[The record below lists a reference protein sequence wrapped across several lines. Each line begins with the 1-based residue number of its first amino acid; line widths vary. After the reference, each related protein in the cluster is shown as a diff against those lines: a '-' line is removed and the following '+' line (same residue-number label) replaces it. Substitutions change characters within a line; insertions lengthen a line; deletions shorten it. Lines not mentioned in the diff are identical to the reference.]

1 MNKWIAMGRP
11 TKDPEVRYTKDNK
24 AIATINLAVDRRFK
38 REGHPA
44 ADFFKCTGFG
54 KTAEFIEKYIRKGT
68 KVVVEGTVQND
79 NYEKDG
85 VKHYQDKV
93 IIQSVEFAESKKAAD
108 GNTQPTPPPSDDD
121 FMTIPEIGPNEK
133 VPF

>member
-11 TKDPEVRYTKDNK
+11 TKDPEVRYTKDYK

-38 REGHPA
+38 REGQPE

-85 VKHYQDKV
+85 VKHYGTN
-93 IIQSVEFAESKKAAD
+93 IIIEGIEFAESKKAQ
-108 GNTQPTPPPSDDD
+108 GENTQPEAPGDD
-121 FMTIPEIGPNEK
+121 FMDIPEIGPNDK

>member
-11 TKDPEVRYTKDNK
+11 TKDPEVRYSKDNK
-24 AIATINLAVDRRFK
+24 AIATINLAVDRRFNK
-38 REGHPA
+38 DVT
-44 ADFFKCTGFG
+44 DFFKCTAFG
-54 KTAEFIEKYIRKGT
+54 KTAEFVEKYIRKGT

-85 VKHYQDKV
+85 IKHYGTN
-93 IIQSVEFAESKKAAD
+93 IIIEGIEFAESKKAQ
-108 GNTQPTPPPSDDD
+108 GENTQPEAPASGDD
-121 FMTIPEIGPNEK
+121 FMDIPEIGPNEK

>member
-38 REGHPA
+38 REGQPT

-54 KTAEFIEKYIRKGT
+54 KTSEFIEKYIRKGT

-85 VKHYQDKV
+85 VKHYGTQ
-93 IIQSVEFAESKKAAD
+93 IIIESIEFAESKKEELPQA
-108 GNTQPTPPPSDDD
+108 TDDD
-121 FMTIPEIGPNEK
+121 FMKIPEIGSDEK